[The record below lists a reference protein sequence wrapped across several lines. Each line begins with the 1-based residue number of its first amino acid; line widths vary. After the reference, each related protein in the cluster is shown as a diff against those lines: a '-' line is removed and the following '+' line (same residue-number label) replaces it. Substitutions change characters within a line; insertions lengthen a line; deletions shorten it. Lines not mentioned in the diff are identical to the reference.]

1 MCSRLLFAPYVVSCV
16 FIVYTD
22 KALAAQDLLDESL
35 LQKRFNKN
43 VKQLISTVNIQ
54 MDASVLCHVSCSYI
68 CNNLSFLLSFYLRHY
83 WRYNMIL
90 L

>member
-1 MCSRLLFAPYVVSCV
+1 MCSRLLFAPYVVRCM

-43 VKQLISTVNIQ
+43 VKQLKVQ
-54 MDASVLCHVSCSYI
+54 
-68 CNNLSFLLSFYLRHY
+68 
-83 WRYNMIL
+83 
-90 L
+90 

>member
-16 FIVYTD
+16 FIVHTD

-43 VKQLISTVNIQ
+43 VKQLKVQ
-54 MDASVLCHVSCSYI
+54 
-68 CNNLSFLLSFYLRHY
+68 
-83 WRYNMIL
+83 
-90 L
+90 

>member
-1 MCSRLLFAPYVVSCV
+1 MCCRLLFAPYVVSCV

-43 VKQLISTVNIQ
+43 VTIKSTVNIQ

-68 CNNLSFLLSFYLRHY
+68 CDNLSFLLSFYLRHY

>member
-1 MCSRLLFAPYVVSCV
+1 MKFVLGLHVMCSRLLFASYVVSCV

-43 VKQLISTVNIQ
+43 VKQLKVQ
-54 MDASVLCHVSCSYI
+54 
-68 CNNLSFLLSFYLRHY
+68 
-83 WRYNMIL
+83 
-90 L
+90 